1 MARYDLLSPRSN
13 NRDDRTYFH
22 KVGAMFEN
30 ANGDGFNIVFDSL
43 PLPDKDGQV
52 RLIAKPPLERDGDRR
67 GGGRPEATRT
77 QGREHQ
83 PVMAGTISAAI
94 EDEIPF

>member
-52 RLIAKPPLERDGDRR
+52 RLIAKLPLERDGEREGQR
-67 GGGRPEATRT
+67 TRQEPARNERPVKTQTLQEAVK
-77 QGREHQ
+77 G
-83 PVMAGTISAAI
+83 
-94 EDEIPF
+94 DEIPF